1 MVGSLEN
8 RFKPPPASQQA
19 AHRTTR
25 QAWKDT
31 LPAFVMPC
39 VFVCDAA
46 GYVYDAAGGGLWA
59 ALAQGAAGLTSPVT
73 LETLCGIAVFNFA
86 CQDRPF
92 RKSTAVK
99 TALFVAAGILLV
111 FAEPIAA
118 IVGLLRLEF
127 RYPHAVA
134 FVLAAVAVLMQ
145 WMWPE
150 RAQPRP
156 S

>member
-1 MVGSLEN
+1 
-8 RFKPPPASQQA
+8 
-19 AHRTTR
+19 
-25 QAWKDT
+25 
-31 LPAFVMPC
+31 
-39 VFVCDAA
+39 
-46 GYVYDAAGGGLWA
+46 
-59 ALAQGAAGLTSPVT
+59 LTAPVS
-73 LETLCGIAVFNFA
+73 LETLYGIAVLTFA
-86 CQDRPF
+86 CQGRLL

-111 FAEPIAA
+111 FWEPIAA

>member
-1 MVGSLEN
+1 
-8 RFKPPPASQQA
+8 
-19 AHRTTR
+19 
-25 QAWKDT
+25 
-31 LPAFVMPC
+31 MPR
-39 VFVCDAA
+39 AA
-46 GYVYDAAGGGLWA
+46 GCWPRYRR
-59 ALAQGAAGLTSPVT
+59 GAAGLTAPVS
-73 LETLCGIAVFNFA
+73 LETLCGIAVLTFA
-86 CQDRPF
+86 CQGRLL

-111 FAEPIAA
+111 FREPIAA
-118 IVGLLRLEF
+118 IVGLLRHEF

>member
-1 MVGSLEN
+1 
-8 RFKPPPASQQA
+8 
-19 AHRTTR
+19 
-25 QAWKDT
+25 
-31 LPAFVMPC
+31 
-39 VFVCDAA
+39 
-46 GYVYDAAGGGLWA
+46 
-59 ALAQGAAGLTSPVT
+59 LTSPVT

-86 CQDRPF
+86 CQDRLF

-99 TALFVAAGILLV
+99 TALFVAAGILPV
-111 FAEPIAA
+111 FPELIAA

-127 RYPHAVA
+127 RNPHAVA